1 MSRKLEHLLREWG
14 AFHIKHL
21 DAADEWGTNILYGAQ
36 LLQGKVQY
44 GRSGHKILC
53 VDTPRH
59 LQAVD
64 IAVNRLPFAQKGP
77 VVMYYCAPLKEDGN
91 PYSLAEI
98 AFLLYKRKG
107 CVRKL
112 KEGVRVGRI
121 KLEFLAK

>member
-21 DAADEWGTNILYGAQ
+21 DHADEWGTNVLYGAQ

-44 GRSGHKILC
+44 GKSGHKILC

-77 VVMYYCAPLKEDGN
+77 IVLHYCVPIKEDGTR
-91 PYSLAEI
+91 YSPAEL

-107 CVRKL
+107 CIRKL
-112 KEGVRVGRI
+112 EEGVRVGKI
-121 KLEFLAK
+121 KLEYLVK

>member
-44 GRSGHKILC
+44 GPSGHKILC

-64 IAVNRLPFAQKGP
+64 IAVNRLPFAQRGP
-77 VVMYYCAPLKEDGN
+77 IVMYYCAPLKKDWTA
-91 PYSLAEI
+91 YSKAEI

-107 CVRKL
+107 CVNKL
-112 KEGVRVGRI
+112 EKGVRDGQK
-121 KLEFLAK
+121 KLRYLCK